1 MTGEKE
7 EGQRK
12 RLRGGKKSV
21 LWEMKMRM
29 RMMTHNNEMIF
40 FS

>member
-12 RLRGGKKSV
+12 RLRDGKKSV
-21 LWEMKMRM
+21 LLEMKMRM
-29 RMMTHNNEMIF
+29 RMMRHNNEMIF